1 MKAKV
6 LFLTTLF
13 ISSLMFMGCTSNNKP
28 EAVGNIT
35 KQTEIAAYSEISESR
50 GSTESYEEA
59 PTEASNQ
66 QLDITLAFA
75 GDLSLA
81 DNYVVMDYYH
91 NEAGEDL
98 ANCIDSAYIKR
109 MNDAD
114 VMWINNEFCYSNQGS
129 PIPGKAYTF
138 CAAPENVSILKELGV
153 DIVGLANNHVYDFGP
168 EAFAD
173 TLATLRGA
181 EIAYV
186 GAGADIK
193 EASAPVYVDVDGY
206 KIAYVAATRAEKNI
220 KTPEATETSGG
231 VFRCYDNTDYIEK
244 IKEAKANADYVI
256 ALPHWGTEHS
266 TILEAAQTDGA
277 KEYIDAGA
285 DAVIGAHT
293 HCLQGMD
300 FYNGKPII
308 YSLGNFWFDDY
319 TLDTM
324 LLELHLTGTT
334 DHVQVTVEM
343 VPGTQSERVT
353 RMSSTV
359 QERNRI
365 YAYMESISSNIG
377 ITPAT
382 EEDNGGIVFP
392 VTK

>member
-1 MKAKV
+1 MKAKS
-6 LFLTTLF
+6 LFLTILF
-13 ISSLMFMGCTSNNKP
+13 ISSLMFMGCKSHDESKAIPDFT
-28 EAVGNIT
+28 E
-35 KQTEIAAYSEISESR
+35 QTETSAQECSEEA
-50 GSTESYEEA
+50 YEEI
-59 PTEASNQ
+59 PTEAENQ
-66 QLDITLAFA
+66 PLDITLAFA

-91 NEAGEDL
+91 NEAEEDL
-98 ANCIDSAYIKR
+98 TNCIDSAYIKR

-266 TILEAAQTDGA
+266 TILETAQTDGA

>member
-13 ISSLMFMGCTSNNKP
+13 ISSLMFMGCNSNNKP
-28 EAVGNIT
+28 EAVGDIT

-91 NEAGEDL
+91 NEAGDDL

-266 TILEAAQTDGA
+266 TILETAQTDGA

-365 YAYMESISSNIG
+365 YAYVESISSNIG

>member
-13 ISSLMFMGCTSNNKP
+13 ISSLMFMGCNSNNKP
-28 EAVGNIT
+28 EAVGDIT

-91 NEAGEDL
+91 NEAEDDL

>member
-1 MKAKV
+1 MKAKS
-6 LFLTTLF
+6 LFLTIIF
-13 ISSLMFMGCTSNNKP
+13 ISSLMFMGCKSHDESKAIPDFT
-28 EAVGNIT
+28 E
-35 KQTEIAAYSEISESR
+35 QTETSAQECSEEA
-50 GSTESYEEA
+50 YEEI
-59 PTEASNQ
+59 PTEAENQ
-66 QLDITLAFA
+66 PLDITLAFA

-91 NEAGEDL
+91 NEAGDDL

-193 EASAPVYVDVDGY
+193 EASSPVYFDVDGY

-256 ALPHWGTEHS
+256 ALPHWGAEHS

>member
-1 MKAKV
+1 MKAKS
-6 LFLTTLF
+6 LFLTIIF
-13 ISSLMFMGCTSNNKP
+13 ISSLMFMGCKSHDESKAIPDFT
-28 EAVGNIT
+28 E
-35 KQTEIAAYSEISESR
+35 QTETSAQECSEEA
-50 GSTESYEEA
+50 YEEL
-59 PTEASNQ
+59 PTEAKNQ
-66 QLDITLAFA
+66 PLDITLAFA

-91 NEAGEDL
+91 NEAGDDL

-138 CAAPENVSILKELGV
+138 CAAPENVNILKELGV

-193 EASAPVYVDVDGY
+193 EASSPVYFDVDGY

-256 ALPHWGTEHS
+256 ALPHWGAEHS

>member
-13 ISSLMFMGCTSNNKP
+13 ISSLMFMGCNSNNKP
-28 EAVGNIT
+28 EAVGDIT

-59 PTEASNQ
+59 LTEASNQ

-91 NEAGEDL
+91 NEAGDDL

-114 VMWINNEFCYSNQGS
+114 VMWINNEFCYSNNGS
-129 PIPGKAYTF
+129 PMPGKAYTF
-138 CAAPENVSILKELGV
+138 CAAPENVNILKELGV

-256 ALPHWGTEHS
+256 ALPHWGAEHS

>member
-13 ISSLMFMGCTSNNKP
+13 ISSLMFMGCNSNNKP
-28 EAVGNIT
+28 EAVGDIT

-50 GSTESYEEA
+50 ESTESYEEA

-244 IKEAKANADYVI
+244 IKEAKANANYVI

-266 TILEAAQTDGA
+266 TILETAQTDGA

>member
-13 ISSLMFMGCTSNNKP
+13 ISSLMFMGCNSNNKP
-28 EAVGNIT
+28 EAVGDIT
-35 KQTEIAAYSEISESR
+35 NQTEIAAYSEISESR

-66 QLDITLAFA
+66 PLDITLAFA

-91 NEAGEDL
+91 NEAADDL

-193 EASAPVYVDVDGY
+193 EASAPVYFDVDGY

-266 TILEAAQTDGA
+266 TILETAQTDGA

>member
-1 MKAKV
+1 MKAKS
-6 LFLTTLF
+6 LFLTIIF
-13 ISSLMFMGCTSNNKP
+13 ISSLMFMGCKSHDESKAIPDFT
-28 EAVGNIT
+28 E
-35 KQTEIAAYSEISESR
+35 QTETSAQECSEEA
-50 GSTESYEEA
+50 YEEL
-59 PTEASNQ
+59 PTEAKNQ
-66 QLDITLAFA
+66 PLDITLAFA

-91 NEAGEDL
+91 NEAGDDL

-138 CAAPENVSILKELGV
+138 CAAPENVNILKELGV

-193 EASAPVYVDVDGY
+193 EASSPVYFDVDGY

-256 ALPHWGTEHS
+256 ALPHWGAEHS

-365 YAYMESISSNIG
+365 YAYVESISSNIG

>member
-13 ISSLMFMGCTSNNKP
+13 ISSLMFMGCNSNNKP
-28 EAVGNIT
+28 EAVGDIT

-91 NEAGEDL
+91 NEAGDDL

-256 ALPHWGTEHS
+256 ALPHWGAEHS

-365 YAYMESISSNIG
+365 YAYVESISSNIG

>member
-13 ISSLMFMGCTSNNKP
+13 ISSLMFMGCNSNNKP
-28 EAVGNIT
+28 EAVGDIT

-256 ALPHWGTEHS
+256 ALPHWGAEHS

>member
-13 ISSLMFMGCTSNNKP
+13 ISSLMFMGCNSNNKP
-28 EAVGNIT
+28 EAVGDIT

-59 PTEASNQ
+59 PTKASNQ

-91 NEAGEDL
+91 NEAEEDL

-256 ALPHWGTEHS
+256 ALPHWGAEHS

>member
-13 ISSLMFMGCTSNNKP
+13 ISSLMFMGCNSNNKP
-28 EAVGNIT
+28 EAVGDIT

-91 NEAGEDL
+91 NEAGDDL

-256 ALPHWGTEHS
+256 ALPHWGAEHS

>member
-1 MKAKV
+1 MKAKS
-6 LFLTTLF
+6 LFLTIIF
-13 ISSLMFMGCTSNNKP
+13 ISSLMFMGCKSHDESKAIPDFT
-28 EAVGNIT
+28 E
-35 KQTEIAAYSEISESR
+35 QTETSAQECSEEA
-50 GSTESYEEA
+50 YEEL
-59 PTEASNQ
+59 PTEAKNQ
-66 QLDITLAFA
+66 PLDITLAFA

-91 NEAGEDL
+91 NEAGDDL

-256 ALPHWGTEHS
+256 ALPHWGAEHS

>member
-1 MKAKV
+1 
-6 LFLTTLF
+6 
-13 ISSLMFMGCTSNNKP
+13 
-28 EAVGNIT
+28 
-35 KQTEIAAYSEISESR
+35 
-50 GSTESYEEA
+50 
-59 PTEASNQ
+59 
-66 QLDITLAFA
+66 
-75 GDLSLA
+75 
-81 DNYVVMDYYH
+81 MDYYH
-91 NEAGEDL
+91 NEAEEDL

-256 ALPHWGTEHS
+256 ALPHWGAEHS

>member
-1 MKAKV
+1 MKAKS
-6 LFLTTLF
+6 LFLTIIF
-13 ISSLMFMGCTSNNKP
+13 ISSLMFMGCKSHDESKAIPDFT
-28 EAVGNIT
+28 E
-35 KQTEIAAYSEISESR
+35 QTETSAQECSEEA
-50 GSTESYEEA
+50 YEEI
-59 PTEASNQ
+59 PTEAENQ
-66 QLDITLAFA
+66 PLDITLAFA

-91 NEAGEDL
+91 NEAEEDL

-244 IKEAKANADYVI
+244 IKEAKANANYVI

-266 TILEAAQTDGA
+266 TILETAQTDGA

>member
-13 ISSLMFMGCTSNNKP
+13 ISSLMFMGCNSNNKP
-28 EAVGNIT
+28 EAVGDIT

-91 NEAGEDL
+91 NEAEEDL

-256 ALPHWGTEHS
+256 ALPHWGAEHS

>member
-13 ISSLMFMGCTSNNKP
+13 ISSLMFMGCNSNNKP
-28 EAVGNIT
+28 EAVGDIT

-66 QLDITLAFA
+66 PLDITLAFA

-256 ALPHWGTEHS
+256 ALPHWGAEHS

>member
-1 MKAKV
+1 MKAKS
-6 LFLTTLF
+6 LFLTIIF
-13 ISSLMFMGCTSNNKP
+13 ISSLMFMGCKSHDESKAIPDFT
-28 EAVGNIT
+28 E
-35 KQTEIAAYSEISESR
+35 QTETSAQECSEEA
-50 GSTESYEEA
+50 YEEL
-59 PTEASNQ
+59 PTEAKNQ
-66 QLDITLAFA
+66 PLDITLAFA

-256 ALPHWGTEHS
+256 ALPHWGAEHS

>member
-1 MKAKV
+1 MKAKS
-6 LFLTTLF
+6 LFLTIIF
-13 ISSLMFMGCTSNNKP
+13 ISSLMFMGCKSHDESKAIPDFT
-28 EAVGNIT
+28 E
-35 KQTEIAAYSEISESR
+35 QTETSAQECSEEA
-50 GSTESYEEA
+50 YEEI
-59 PTEASNQ
+59 PTEAENQ
-66 QLDITLAFA
+66 PLDITLAFA

-91 NEAGEDL
+91 NEAEEDL
-98 ANCIDSAYIKR
+98 ASCIDSAYIKR

-256 ALPHWGTEHS
+256 ALPHWGAEHS

>member
-1 MKAKV
+1 MKAKS
-6 LFLTTLF
+6 LFLTILF
-13 ISSLMFMGCTSNNKP
+13 ISSLMFMGCKSHDESKAIPDFT
-28 EAVGNIT
+28 E
-35 KQTEIAAYSEISESR
+35 QTETSAQECSEEA
-50 GSTESYEEA
+50 YEEI
-59 PTEASNQ
+59 PTEAENQ
-66 QLDITLAFA
+66 PLDITLAFA

-91 NEAGEDL
+91 NEAEEDL
-98 ANCIDSAYIKR
+98 TNCIDSAYIKR

-193 EASAPVYVDVDGY
+193 EASAAVYVDVDGY

-266 TILEAAQTDGA
+266 TILETAQTDGA

>member
-1 MKAKV
+1 MKAKS
-6 LFLTTLF
+6 LFLTIIF
-13 ISSLMFMGCTSNNKP
+13 ISSLMFMGCKSHDESKAIPDFT
-28 EAVGNIT
+28 E
-35 KQTEIAAYSEISESR
+35 QTETSAQECSEEA
-50 GSTESYEEA
+50 YEEI
-59 PTEASNQ
+59 PTEAENQ
-66 QLDITLAFA
+66 PLDITLAFA

-91 NEAGEDL
+91 NEAEEDL

-256 ALPHWGTEHS
+256 ALPHWGAEHS

-382 EEDNGGIVFP
+382 EEDNGGIVVP

>member
-1 MKAKV
+1 MKAKI

-13 ISSLMFMGCTSNNKP
+13 INSLMFMGCNSNNKP
-28 EAVGNIT
+28 EAVGDIT

-91 NEAGEDL
+91 NEAEEDL

-231 VFRCYDNTDYIEK
+231 GFRCYDNTDYIEK

-256 ALPHWGTEHS
+256 ALPHWGAEHS

>member
-1 MKAKV
+1 MKAKL
-6 LFLTTLF
+6 LFLTIIF
-13 ISSLMFMGCTSNNKP
+13 ISSLMFMGCKSHDESKAIPDFT
-28 EAVGNIT
+28 E
-35 KQTEIAAYSEISESR
+35 QTETSAQECSEEA
-50 GSTESYEEA
+50 YEEI
-59 PTEASNQ
+59 PTEAENQ
-66 QLDITLAFA
+66 PLDITLAFA

-91 NEAGEDL
+91 NEAGDDL

-256 ALPHWGTEHS
+256 ALPHWGAEHS

>member
-1 MKAKV
+1 MKAKS
-6 LFLTTLF
+6 LFLTIIF
-13 ISSLMFMGCTSNNKP
+13 ISSLMFMGCKSHDESKAIPDFT
-28 EAVGNIT
+28 E
-35 KQTEIAAYSEISESR
+35 QTETSAQECSEEA
-50 GSTESYEEA
+50 YEEL
-59 PTEASNQ
+59 PTEAKNQ
-66 QLDITLAFA
+66 PLDITLAFA

-91 NEAGEDL
+91 NEAGDDL

-114 VMWINNEFCYSNQGS
+114 VMWINNEFCYSNNGS

-138 CAAPENVSILKELGV
+138 CAAPENVNILKELGV

-256 ALPHWGTEHS
+256 ALPHWGAEHS
-266 TILEAAQTDGA
+266 TILESAQTDGA

>member
-1 MKAKV
+1 MKAKS
-6 LFLTTLF
+6 LFLTIIF
-13 ISSLMFMGCTSNNKP
+13 ISSLMFMGCKSHDESKAIPDFT
-28 EAVGNIT
+28 E
-35 KQTEIAAYSEISESR
+35 QTETSAQECSEEA
-50 GSTESYEEA
+50 YEEL
-59 PTEASNQ
+59 PTEAKNQ
-66 QLDITLAFA
+66 PLDITLAFA

-114 VMWINNEFCYSNQGS
+114 VMWINNEFCYSNNGS
-129 PIPGKAYTF
+129 PMPGKAYTF

-256 ALPHWGTEHS
+256 ALPHWGAEHS

>member
-13 ISSLMFMGCTSNNKP
+13 ISSLMFMGCNSNNKP
-28 EAVGNIT
+28 EAVGDIT

-66 QLDITLAFA
+66 PLDITLAFA

-153 DIVGLANNHVYDFGP
+153 DIVGLANHH
-168 EAFAD
+168 A
-173 TLATLRGA
+173 
-181 EIAYV
+181 
-186 GAGADIK
+186 
-193 EASAPVYVDVDGY
+193 
-206 KIAYVAATRAEKNI
+206 
-220 KTPEATETSGG
+220 
-231 VFRCYDNTDYIEK
+231 
-244 IKEAKANADYVI
+244 
-256 ALPHWGTEHS
+256 
-266 TILEAAQTDGA
+266 
-277 KEYIDAGA
+277 
-285 DAVIGAHT
+285 
-293 HCLQGMD
+293 
-300 FYNGKPII
+300 
-308 YSLGNFWFDDY
+308 
-319 TLDTM
+319 
-324 LLELHLTGTT
+324 
-334 DHVQVTVEM
+334 
-343 VPGTQSERVT
+343 
-353 RMSSTV
+353 
-359 QERNRI
+359 
-365 YAYMESISSNIG
+365 
-377 ITPAT
+377 
-382 EEDNGGIVFP
+382 
-392 VTK
+392 

>member
-1 MKAKV
+1 MKAKS
-6 LFLTTLF
+6 LFLTIIF
-13 ISSLMFMGCTSNNKP
+13 ISSLMFMGCKSHDESKAIPDFT
-28 EAVGNIT
+28 E
-35 KQTEIAAYSEISESR
+35 QTETSAQECSEEA
-50 GSTESYEEA
+50 YEEL
-59 PTEASNQ
+59 PTEAKNQ
-66 QLDITLAFA
+66 PLDITLAFA

-91 NEAGEDL
+91 NEAEEDL

-193 EASAPVYVDVDGY
+193 EASAPVYFDVDGY

-256 ALPHWGTEHS
+256 ALPHWGAEHS

>member
-13 ISSLMFMGCTSNNKP
+13 ISSLMFMGCNSNNKP
-28 EAVGNIT
+28 EAVGDIT

-91 NEAGEDL
+91 NEAEEDL

-266 TILEAAQTDGA
+266 TILETAQTDGA

>member
-13 ISSLMFMGCTSNNKP
+13 ISSLMFMGCNSNNKP
-28 EAVGNIT
+28 EAVGDIT
-35 KQTEIAAYSEISESR
+35 NQTEIAAYSEISESR
-50 GSTESYEEA
+50 GSTESYKEA

-91 NEAGEDL
+91 NEAEEDL

-266 TILEAAQTDGA
+266 TILETAQTDGA

>member
-1 MKAKV
+1 MKAKS
-6 LFLTTLF
+6 LFLTIIF
-13 ISSLMFMGCTSNNKP
+13 ISSLMFMGCKSHDESKAIPDFT
-28 EAVGNIT
+28 E
-35 KQTEIAAYSEISESR
+35 QTETSAQECSEEA
-50 GSTESYEEA
+50 YEEI
-59 PTEASNQ
+59 PTEAENQ
-66 QLDITLAFA
+66 PLDITLAFA

-91 NEAGEDL
+91 NEAEEDL
-98 ANCIDSAYIKR
+98 TNCIDSAYIKR

-193 EASAPVYVDVDGY
+193 EASAAVYVDVDGY

-266 TILEAAQTDGA
+266 TILETAQTDGA

>member
-1 MKAKV
+1 MKAKS
-6 LFLTTLF
+6 LFLTIIF
-13 ISSLMFMGCTSNNKP
+13 ISSLMFMGCKSHDESKAIPDFT
-28 EAVGNIT
+28 E
-35 KQTEIAAYSEISESR
+35 QTETSAQECSEEA
-50 GSTESYEEA
+50 YEEI
-59 PTEASNQ
+59 PTEAENQ
-66 QLDITLAFA
+66 PLDITLAFA

-91 NEAGEDL
+91 NEAGDDL

-138 CAAPENVSILKELGV
+138 CAAPENVGILKELGV

-256 ALPHWGTEHS
+256 ALPHWGAEHS

>member
-13 ISSLMFMGCTSNNKP
+13 ISSLMFMGCNSNNKP
-28 EAVGNIT
+28 EAVGDIT

-66 QLDITLAFA
+66 PLDITLAFA

-91 NEAGEDL
+91 NEAEEDL

-256 ALPHWGTEHS
+256 ALPHWGAEHS

>member
-1 MKAKV
+1 M
-6 LFLTTLF
+6 
-13 ISSLMFMGCTSNNKP
+13 
-28 EAVGNIT
+28 
-35 KQTEIAAYSEISESR
+35 
-50 GSTESYEEA
+50 
-59 PTEASNQ
+59 
-66 QLDITLAFA
+66 
-75 GDLSLA
+75 
-81 DNYVVMDYYH
+81 
-91 NEAGEDL
+91 
-98 ANCIDSAYIKR
+98 
-109 MNDAD
+109 
-114 VMWINNEFCYSNQGS
+114 
-129 PIPGKAYTF
+129 
-138 CAAPENVSILKELGV
+138 
-153 DIVGLANNHVYDFGP
+153 
-168 EAFAD
+168 
-173 TLATLRGA
+173 
-181 EIAYV
+181 
-186 GAGADIK
+186 
-193 EASAPVYVDVDGY
+193 
-206 KIAYVAATRAEKNI
+206 
-220 KTPEATETSGG
+220 
-231 VFRCYDNTDYIEK
+231 
-244 IKEAKANADYVI
+244 I
-256 ALPHWGTEHS
+256 ALPHWGAEHS

-365 YAYMESISSNIG
+365 YAYVESISSNIG

>member
-1 MKAKV
+1 MKAKS
-6 LFLTTLF
+6 LFLTIIF
-13 ISSLMFMGCTSNNKP
+13 ISSLMFMGCKSHDESKAIPDFT
-28 EAVGNIT
+28 E
-35 KQTEIAAYSEISESR
+35 QTETSAQECSEEA
-50 GSTESYEEA
+50 YEEL
-59 PTEASNQ
+59 PTEAKNQ
-66 QLDITLAFA
+66 PLDITLAFA

-91 NEAGEDL
+91 NEAGDDL

-114 VMWINNEFCYSNQGS
+114 VMWINNEFCYSDNGS

-138 CAAPENVSILKELGV
+138 CAAPENVNILKELGV

-256 ALPHWGTEHS
+256 ALPHWGAEHS

>member
-13 ISSLMFMGCTSNNKP
+13 ISSLMFMGCNSNNKP
-28 EAVGNIT
+28 EAVGDIT

-91 NEAGEDL
+91 NEAEEDL

-114 VMWINNEFCYSNQGS
+114 VMWIKNEVCYSNQGS

-138 CAAPENVSILKELGV
+138 CATPENVSILKELGV

>member
-1 MKAKV
+1 MKAKS
-6 LFLTTLF
+6 LFLTIIF
-13 ISSLMFMGCTSNNKP
+13 ISSLMFMGCKSHDESKAIPDFT
-28 EAVGNIT
+28 E
-35 KQTEIAAYSEISESR
+35 QTETSAQECSEEA
-50 GSTESYEEA
+50 YEEL
-59 PTEASNQ
+59 PTEAKNQ
-66 QLDITLAFA
+66 PLDITLAFA

-91 NEAGEDL
+91 NEAGDDL

-256 ALPHWGTEHS
+256 ALPHWGAEHS

-365 YAYMESISSNIG
+365 YAYMENISSNIG

>member
-1 MKAKV
+1 MKAKS
-6 LFLTTLF
+6 LFLTIIF
-13 ISSLMFMGCTSNNKP
+13 ISSLMFMGCKSHDESKAIPDFT
-28 EAVGNIT
+28 E
-35 KQTEIAAYSEISESR
+35 QTETSAQECSEEA
-50 GSTESYEEA
+50 YEEL
-59 PTEASNQ
+59 PTEAENQ
-66 QLDITLAFA
+66 PLDITLAFA

-91 NEAGEDL
+91 NEAGDDL

-231 VFRCYDNTDYIEK
+231 GFRCYDNTDYIEK

-256 ALPHWGTEHS
+256 ALPHWGAEHS